1 MRGSLRRLDK
11 ALRFGR
17 LSKIVFRAGDLL
29 FWRLAGFG
37 WRQRQLGSAA
47 EHVALL
53 G

>member
-29 FWRLAGFG
+29 LGWFARLS
-37 WRQRQLGSAA
+37 WRQRQLGRATQ
-47 EHVALL
+47 HVAFL